1 MARPLTDDTGLG
13 ELDSNTICQ
22 ELSKSA
28 GRKRKPHSTYIEE
41 DSLMIT
47 KQAKDYGISQA
58 TTFFKKKY
66 STINES
72 TVWIFILKYDQK
84 VKVAKA
90 CDRSPDKNWKI

>member
-13 ELDSNTICQ
+13 ELDSNTVCQ

-28 GRKRKPHSTYIEE
+28 RRKRKPQSTYIVG
-41 DSLMIT
+41 DRLMIT